1 MAASTYRASSHGR
14 DIARDRV
21 RRRRRRPQK
30 VRFIAPPLGTAT
42 AQRRGG
48 MATRVIAPGGA
59 RIYAR
64 RARIALVA
72 RGRGIARCAA
82 VEDESALS
90 ASASPEACAR
100 RVRDG
105 DATLICGEGD
115 FSFALAF
122 ATAASANA
130 RIVATSLAAREE
142 VVEAWRGGDNV
153 DALRKRP
160 NCRVEHGVDATT
172 LSTTFA
178 KETFD
183 RVLFN
188 FPHIPGKAKMD
199 RNRELLAAY
208 LREALR
214 VAPNGFVEC
223 ALAPGQGG
231 TSSDGENRREYG
243 NSWQCYTHGAENGAL
258 LVEAVRFED
267 AAWRARGYESRG
279 HWRGLRAERGFLTE
293 GGVVHVFC
301 AESRA
306 RELGL
311 ECDHCVPF
319 TRDVSVWAS
328 AADDDSALTVRRAFE
343 RACGDFDARVSSV
356 ERIDEW
362 RDDSGRTSETF
373 RVEYASRTMALTRA
387 RVNAWNDAARNALG
401 DRLRGVAP
409 T

>member
-1 MAASTYRASSHGR
+1 MCGGGRHREKVHFFAAS
-14 DIARDRV
+14 
-21 RRRRRRPQK
+21 
-30 VRFIAPPLGTAT
+30 LGTAT

-48 MATRVIAPGGA
+48 MATRVVAPAGA
-59 RIYAR
+59 RVTAR
-64 RARIALVA
+64 RARGALVP
-72 RGRGIARCAA
+72 RGRGVARRAS
-82 VEDESALS
+82 VEDASSLS
-90 ASASPEACAR
+90 ASASPEAAAAR
-100 RVRDG
+100 ARGG
-105 DATLICGEGD
+105 DAILICGEGD

-122 ATAASANA
+122 AEAASATA
-130 RIVATSLAAREE
+130 RVVATSLASREE
-142 VVEAWRGGDNV
+142 VVAAWRGGDNA
-153 DALRKRP
+153 DALARRA
-160 NCRVEHGVDATT
+160 NARVEHGVDATA
-172 LSTTFA
+172 LSTTYA
-178 KETFD
+178 TERFD

-188 FPHIPGKAKMD
+188 FPHVSGKGRMD
-199 RNRELLAAY
+199 ANRALLAAY
-208 LREALR
+208 VREALR

-231 TSSDGENRREYG
+231 TIADGDRRREYG
-243 NSWQCYTHGAENGAL
+243 NSWQCYARGAENGAL

-267 AAWRARGYESRG
+267 AAWRERGYASRG

-328 AADDDSALTVRRAFE
+328 ADDDDSASTVRRAFDLA
-343 RACGDFDARVSSV
+343 RGDFDARVSSV
-356 ERIDEW
+356 ERIDAW

-373 RVEYASRTMALTRA
+373 RVEYTSRTVALTRA
-387 RVNAWNDAARNALG
+387 RVNAWNDAARIALG